1 MALVGR
7 TPRRRSARWWLAI
20 GIVLTLLVLLVD
32 ASIKSRSPG
41 PVRTLAGQT
50 WLDRA
55 LPIIAQSTEQ
65 GVEINQVR
73 ESGLSMTAAAITAE
87 LGQATSGARSTL
99 SAAEALQPPA
109 NVATA
114 NGALVVCLQTR
125 AQAAANLVA
134 AMTQTLAGP
143 SGSNATVSVPA
154 IQTAGQEFQVAD
166 QAYQLFVQDMPPL
179 GVKLPASAWYNPG
192 GYAQPGLS
200 NYLESLRA
208 VTNATPDADV
218 AVDAVTTNPPAVSAS
233 GSVEVLPPAS
243 LVGVEVT
250 VANVGNQ
257 AESSLPVTATL
268 SPSAPGYVAGV
279 RDLVS
284 LNPGQD
290 LTLTL
295 GSLRP
300 PTNVPVTLTVTIG
313 PAPGETNT
321 ADNTKVVTF
330 QMPAS

>member
-20 GIVLTLLVLLVD
+20 GIVATLLVLIVD

-50 WLDRA
+50 WVDRA

-65 GVEINQVR
+65 GVEIDQVR
-73 ESGLSMTAAAITAE
+73 TSGISMTAAAITSE
-87 LGQATSGARSTL
+87 LGQATSGARSSL
-99 SAAEALQPPA
+99 DAARALQPPA

-114 NGALVVCLQTR
+114 SGALVVCLQTR
-125 AQAAANLVA
+125 AQAAASLDA
-134 AMTQTLAGP
+134 AMTQALSGP
-143 SGSNATVSVPA
+143 SGSNATASAPA

-166 QAYQLFVQDMPPL
+166 QAYQLFVEDIPPL
-179 GVKLPASAWYNPG
+179 GVKLPASTWYDPVSF
-192 GYAQPGLS
+192 AQPGLS
-200 NYLESLRA
+200 DYLQALRA
-208 VTNATPDADV
+208 ATNATPTHDV
-218 AVDAVTTNPPAVSAS
+218 AVDAVTTNPPAVSAN

-243 LVGVEVT
+243 LVGIQAT
-250 VANVGNQ
+250 VADIGNQ
-257 AESSLPVTATL
+257 AESNLPVTATL
-268 SPSAPGYVAGV
+268 SPSAPGYVASV

-284 LNPGQD
+284 LTPGQD

-321 ADNTKVVTF
+321 ANNTKVVTF
-330 QMPAS
+330 QMSG